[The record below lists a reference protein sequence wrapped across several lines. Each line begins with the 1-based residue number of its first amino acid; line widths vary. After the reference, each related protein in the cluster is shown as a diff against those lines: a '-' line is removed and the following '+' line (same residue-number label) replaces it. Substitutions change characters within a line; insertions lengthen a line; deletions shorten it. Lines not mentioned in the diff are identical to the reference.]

1 MSESNKLLKNTLIY
15 TVGNLGS
22 KILSFLL
29 VPLYS
34 FYLSKTEFGY
44 YDLILTTVSLL
55 VPFLTIQISEASY
68 RWLLDSKNDEGKI
81 KSIVNG
87 SLLVIIISFLCFL
100 VISLILNN
108 IFKIQYTFYFL
119 VLLLLT
125 SFFPY
130 LQQIVRGLGN
140 NKLYSKIG
148 IINTL
153 LVVFFN
159 AIFLLVFKLK
169 LEGVLI
175 ATVSANLI
183 SIVLIIL
190 FGKLYKYISFKD
202 NINVKEIKAM
212 IGYSWPLI
220 PNTISWWLINE
231 VNRFIILFKLGAD
244 SNGIFALSNRF
255 PAIMII
261 LSSVFMLSWQDHA
274 IDSHDKENKD
284 VFYSKVFN
292 IYMTLQLTVVIFLI
306 SVSRIV
312 VKHFIGPQFFD
323 SWRYM
328 PILYLSVAFSSFAAF
343 LGAGYLGSKKTLG
356 IFATTICGSALNLI
370 FSYLFISK
378 IGLFAPAI
386 GTLLGFA
393 MMWIVRI
400 YQTRHF
406 FTIKINYTVMIFLL
420 LLCGAFMLLTRFD
433 NQYLTVVLIIISIG
447 LSLYF
452 NRTLFLFLIRS
463 VKGFRQKNAKQ
474 VDI

>member
-34 FYLSKTEFGY
+34 FYLSKTELGY

-261 LSSVFMLSWQDHA
+261 L
-274 IDSHDKENKD
+274 
-284 VFYSKVFN
+284 
-292 IYMTLQLTVVIFLI
+292 
-306 SVSRIV
+306 
-312 VKHFIGPQFFD
+312 
-323 SWRYM
+323 
-328 PILYLSVAFSSFAAF
+328 
-343 LGAGYLGSKKTLG
+343 
-356 IFATTICGSALNLI
+356 
-370 FSYLFISK
+370 
-378 IGLFAPAI
+378 
-386 GTLLGFA
+386 
-393 MMWIVRI
+393 
-400 YQTRHF
+400 
-406 FTIKINYTVMIFLL
+406 
-420 LLCGAFMLLTRFD
+420 
-433 NQYLTVVLIIISIG
+433 
-447 LSLYF
+447 
-452 NRTLFLFLIRS
+452 
-463 VKGFRQKNAKQ
+463 
-474 VDI
+474 